1 MRARARAITLLIAAL
16 LATPTAPAA
25 ALSTAV
31 HPAPAPSD
39 AAVAIRGRAS
49 LPSLTTRLQGLL
61 PGVAEA
67 QARALTEQTAALAR
81 ATRIARREAAARASR
96 ARALAAIRHLA
107 VPAYGRIAEGF
118 GARGLWSSRH
128 TGIDI
133 DAPYWSTVH
142 SVVAGVV
149 VKSVYDRAYGNLVVV
164 RGHGVDIWYAHMA
177 RRDVHVGQRVRF
189 DQGLGRVGCTG
200 RCFGP
205 HLHLEVRV
213 HDMPT
218 DPAAFLWGPHRGIPG
233 PVPAWA
239 RHGVLTTL
247 SGA

>member
-1 MRARARAITLLIAAL
+1 MRARARAITLVIAAL
-16 LATPTAPAA
+16 LATPAAPAVA
-25 ALSTAV
+25 QPEAV
-31 HPAPAPSD
+31 HPAPATSD

-49 LPSLTTRLQGLL
+49 VPTLTARLQSLL
-61 PGVAEA
+61 PGVAAAE
-67 QARALTEQTAALAR
+67 ARALTAQTAALAHAR
-81 ATRIARREAAARASR
+81 FVARRQAAARASR

-107 VPAYGRIAEGF
+107 MPAFGRISEGF

-133 DAPYWSTVH
+133 DAPYWATVH

-149 VKSVYDRAYGNLVVV
+149 VKSVYDRAYGNLVIV

-177 RRDVHVGQRVRF
+177 RRDVRVGQRVRF
-189 DQGLGRVGCTG
+189 DQALGHVGCTG

-213 HDMPT
+213 HDLPT

-233 PVPAWA
+233 PVPSWA